1 MESSIDITRHIN
13 APVERVWRI
22 ITDLDNAAD
31 VLDGITRIERLS
43 GDGYEVG
50 TRWRETRK
58 MMGKEASEEMWV
70 TEVEAPR
77 RTVIAAEHGKVR
89 YTTEFHLADS
99 DGGTAVTMRFSA
111 RMPERRGLRKLA
123 DKALVR
129 FGTSIT
135 RKAMEKDLD
144 SIARVAEKTT

>member
-22 ITDLDNAAD
+22 ITDIDNAAD
-31 VLDGITRIERLS
+31 VLDGIVRIERLG

-50 TRWRETRK
+50 TRWRETRR
-58 MMGKEASEEMWV
+58 MMGREASEEMWV
-70 TEVEAPR
+70 TEVEPPR
-77 RTVIAAEHGKVR
+77 RTVIGAEHGTVR
-89 YTTEFHLADS
+89 YETEFELADS

-111 RMPERRGLRKLA
+111 TMPERRGLRKLA
-123 DKALVR
+123 DKAMVR
-129 FGTSIT
+129 LGTSIT

-144 SIARVAEKTT
+144 SIARAAERAT

>member
-1 MESSIDITRHIN
+1 MDITRHIN
-13 APVERVWRI
+13 APVGRVWRI

-58 MMGKEASEEMWV
+58 MLGREASEEMWV
-70 TEVEAPR
+70 TEVEAPH
-77 RTVIAAEHGKVR
+77 RTVVAAGHGSVS
-89 YTTEFHLADS
+89 YETEFQLADS

-123 DKALVR
+123 DKAMVR
-129 FGTSIT
+129 LGTSLT
-135 RKAMEKDLD
+135 RKAMEKDLYC
-144 SIARVAEKTT
+144 IAREAEKTT